1 MPPPLPADSACP
13 FCRLPPPPRAAQ
25 STLDYQYYWVSTMA
39 GELATLAFYV
49 WVGFNFRPHQEN
61 RWGRG
66 AATEGDALQG
76 SPLFH

>member
-1 MPPPLPADSACP
+1 
-13 FCRLPPPPRAAQ
+13 
-25 STLDYQYYWVSTMA
+25 MA